1 MRTVRMEY
9 GISGGRADGT
19 DWPPAGGL
27 LECSDAEA
35 AELVAA
41 HLAVWAD
48 GEPEVETPEDTLDTG
63 VEMRGKPIVN
73 APKAAWVEHAVG
85 QGFDRG
91 EAQAMNKAD
100 LINRLKEGP
109 TVT

>member
-1 MRTVRMEY
+1 MEY

-35 AELVAA
+35 ADLVAA

-48 GEPEVETPEDTLDTG
+48 DEPEVETPEDTLDTG
-63 VEMRGKPIVN
+63 VEMRGKPMVN
-73 APKAAWVEHAVG
+73 SPKAAWVDHAVTRG
-85 QGFDRG
+85 IDRG
-91 EAQAMNKAD
+91 EAAAMSKAG
-100 LINRLKEGP
+100 LISRLKEGP